1 MVVLIELRLLGEQAG
16 HTLDEGALAGF
27 VRPDDCHGEAQ
38 GLAEVDQGI
47 GKGHLLRIL
56 SEKVI
61 EVLIDLSDPT
71 LDVAGSV
78 REEQLLGR
86 ELGVLIQLVPIFL
99 QVVLHFLL

>member
-1 MVVLIELRLLGEQAG
+1 
-16 HTLDEGALAGF
+16 

-47 GKGHLLRIL
+47 GKGHLLRVL
-56 SEKVI
+56 PEKVI

-71 LDVAGSV
+71 LDVASSV

-86 ELGVLIQLVPIFL
+86 ELRVLIQLVTILL
-99 QVVLHFLL
+99 QIVLHFLL